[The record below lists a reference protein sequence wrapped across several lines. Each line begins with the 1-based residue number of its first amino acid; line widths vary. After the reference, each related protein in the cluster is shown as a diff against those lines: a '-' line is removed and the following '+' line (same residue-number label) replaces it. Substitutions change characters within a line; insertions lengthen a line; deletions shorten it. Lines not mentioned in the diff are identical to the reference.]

1 MRSNFAK
8 NVKKIKIDIRKEYDK
23 LYEIYTEDF
32 IYDFQ
37 GREYNFEMIF
47 AEHFTEYHFANTCL
61 SLDEFN
67 DECGYNF
74 EENPQHFDVDY
85 LISFL

>member
-47 AEHFTEYHFANTCL
+47 AEHFTEYHFAIPVFHLTNSMTSVGIISKKIHSTL
-61 SLDEFN
+61 M
-67 DECGYNF
+67 
-74 EENPQHFDVDY
+74 
-85 LISFL
+85 LII